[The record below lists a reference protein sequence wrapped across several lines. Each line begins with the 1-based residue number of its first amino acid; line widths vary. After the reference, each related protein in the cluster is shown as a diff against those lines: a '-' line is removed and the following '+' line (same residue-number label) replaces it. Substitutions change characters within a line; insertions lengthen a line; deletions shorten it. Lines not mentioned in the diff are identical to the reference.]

1 MKDKCNTKKQD
12 SQVHTLPAG
21 LIPGDHRTELFGIR
35 ETRKVFALSNGR
47 TIPFAQINP
56 AQKAEIFE
64 LMLKDPIALN
74 DLRNM
79 DHDAALEEFAF
90 CMYGDADNTP
100 DFLPSG
106 AAGPSENFRCS
117 ANCRCLAWKSKCIM
131 LNGNKLTPHQ
141 VKISQELASDKPDK
155 AIAANLNIAH
165 STLKVHK
172 QNLFNVAGV
181 ASRGGFVRKAMK
193 HKVIQF

>member
-1 MKDKCNTKKQD
+1 MKDKCKTKKQD
-12 SQVHTLPAG
+12 LQVHSLPAG

-64 LMLKDPIALN
+64 LMLNDPAAMH
-74 DLRNM
+74 DLRDM

-90 CMYGDADNTP
+90 CMYGDADSTP
-100 DFLPSG
+100 DFLANG
-106 AAGPSENFRCS
+106 AAAPSENFRCS

-131 LNGNKLTPHQ
+131 LNGHKLTPHQ
-141 VKISQELASDKPDK
+141 VKISQALASDKPDK
-155 AIAANLNIAH
+155 AIANDLNMAH
-165 STLKVHK
+165 STLNTHK
-172 QNLFNVAGV
+172 QNLFIAAGV
-181 ASRGGFVRKAMK
+181 KNKAGFVRKAMK
-193 HKVIQF
+193 HKVIQ